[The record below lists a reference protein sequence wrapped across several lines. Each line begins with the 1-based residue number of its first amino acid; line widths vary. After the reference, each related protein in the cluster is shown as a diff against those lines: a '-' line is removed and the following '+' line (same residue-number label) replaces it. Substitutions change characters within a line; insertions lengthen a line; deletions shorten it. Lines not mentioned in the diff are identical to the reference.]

1 MPYLLYYTYC
11 IMNKEVIMKRG
22 SIFETDGIPRI
33 SEAFPLALQHVV
45 AMIVG
50 CVTPAIIVAGAV
62 GGNGLVNE
70 EKVILIQAALVVAA
84 FSTLIQLFPIGKNTR
99 FAIGSGLPM
108 IMGVSFAYVPSM
120 QAIAESYGIAAILGA
135 EIVGGIVA
143 VIMGLLVRQIRVFFP
158 PLITGTVVF
167 TIGLSLYPTAINY
180 MAGGVGSENYGSWQ
194 NWLVAFFTLAVVTA
208 LNHFGT
214 GIWKLAS
221 ILLGI
226 IAGYL
231 VCIPFGM
238 VNFSGVGEAGMF
250 QLPQLMHFGVEF
262 EVSSCV
268 AIGILFAINSVQ
280 AIGDY
285 SATTIG
291 AMDRTPKDEEL
302 QHGIVAYGL
311 TNVAGALF
319 GGLPTATYSQ
329 NVGIVTTTK
338 VINRWVLGLAAV
350 ILGIAGFVPKFSAIL
365 TTIPQC
371 VLGGATVSVFASI
384 AMTGMKLVAS
394 AEMDYRN
401 SSIVGLAAAL
411 GMGVSQA
418 TAALATFPDWVTT
431 IFGKSPVVLATIIAV
446 LLNIILPKARVEK
459 KEEEQ
464 KKKEIEEKLERD
476 HAVLQEQ
483 NL

>member
-1 MPYLLYYTYC
+1 
-11 IMNKEVIMKRG
+11 MKRG
-22 SIFETDGIPRI
+22 SIFEMDGIPRAG
-33 SEAFPLALQHVV
+33 EAIPLAMQHVV
-45 AMIVG
+45 SIIVG

-62 GGNGLVNE
+62 PGGLSSKE
-70 EKVILIQAALVVAA
+70 QVILIQSALVIAAL
-84 FSTLIQLFPIGKNTR
+84 STLLQLFPIGKKTG
-99 FAIGSGLPM
+99 FAIGSGLPI

-120 QAIAESYGIAAILGA
+120 QAIAESYGIAAIMGA
-135 EIVGGIVA
+135 EIVGGLVA
-143 VIMGLLVRQIRVFFP
+143 VVMGLLVKKIRVFFP

-180 MAGGVGSENYGSWQ
+180 MAGGVSSPDYGSWK
-194 NWLVAFFTLAVVTA
+194 NWLIAFFTLAVVTV
-208 LNHFGT
+208 LNHFGK

-221 ILLGI
+221 ILIGI
-226 IAGYL
+226 IVGYI
-231 VCIPFGM
+231 VSIPFGM
-238 VNFSGVGEAGMF
+238 VDLKSVGEAGLF
-250 QLPQLMHFGVEF
+250 QFPSLMHFGIEF
-262 EVSSCV
+262 EPSSCI
-268 AIGILFAINSVQ
+268 AIGILFAINSIQ

-291 AMDRTPKDEEL
+291 AMNRTPKDQEL
-302 QHGIVAYGL
+302 QSGIVGYGL
-311 TNVAGALF
+311 SNVAGAFL

-338 VINRWVLGLAAV
+338 VVNRWVLGLAAV
-350 ILGIAGFVPKFSAIL
+350 ILGAAGIIPKFSALL

-394 AEMDYRN
+394 ADMNYRN

-418 TAALATFPDWVTT
+418 TTALATFPTWVTT

-446 LLNIILPKARVEK
+446 LLNIILPKTRDEE
-459 KEEEQ
+459 KEEA
-464 KKKEIEEKLERD
+464 KKKIEVAKKLEQD
-476 HAVLQEQ
+476 HREFEK
-483 NL
+483 

>member
-1 MPYLLYYTYC
+1 
-11 IMNKEVIMKRG
+11 MKRG

-33 SEAFPLALQHVV
+33 QEALPLALQHVV

-50 CVTPAIIVAGAV
+50 CVTPAIIVAGAA
-62 GGNGLVNE
+62 GLEN
-70 EKVILIQAALVVAA
+70 KDQVILIQAALVVAA
-84 FSTLIQLFPIGKNTR
+84 LSTLLQLFPIGKKYR
-99 FAIGSGLPM
+99 IGSGLPI

-120 QAIAESYGIAAILGA
+120 QAIADGYGIDTILGA
-135 EIVGGIVA
+135 QIVGGVVA
-143 VIMGLLVRQIRVFFP
+143 VIMGIMVKKIRVFFP

-180 MAGGVGSENYGSWQ
+180 MAGGTSNPDYGSWQ
-194 NWLVAFFTLAVVTA
+194 NWLVAFFTLAVVTV
-208 LNHFGT
+208 LNHFGK

-221 ILLGI
+221 ILIGI
-226 IAGYL
+226 IVGYL
-231 VCIPFGM
+231 VSIMFGM
-238 VNFSGVGEAGMF
+238 VDFSSIGEAGVC
-250 QLPQLMHFGVEF
+250 QLPSLMHFGVQF
-262 EVSSCV
+262 EPSSCV
-268 AIGILFAINSVQ
+268 ALGILFAINSIQ

-302 QHGIVAYGL
+302 QRGIVGYGIS
-311 TNVAGALF
+311 NVVGALL

-338 VINRWVLGLAAV
+338 VINRWVLGLAAA
-350 ILGIAGFVPKFSAIL
+350 ILGVAGLVPKFSAIL

-418 TAALATFPDWVTT
+418 TAALASFPTWVTT

-446 LLNIILPKARVEK
+446 LLNVILPKTRDEK
-459 KEEEQ
+459 KEEE
-464 KKKEIEEKLERD
+464 KKKVEIEHKLEED
-476 HAVLQEQ
+476 HKEFEE
-483 NL
+483 